1 MEADPRALLADA
13 AGLDA
18 MAAKIDASR
27 ALPWPQPSQQG
38 DTVWFGAADKDGMVV
53 SVIQSTYFE
62 FGSGLVL
69 PKTGITWQNRGASFR
84 LAEDGWNA
92 LRPGRKPFHTLNP
105 ALAHFEDGR
114 VMAYGT
120 MGGRAS
126 LRHRRLSFL
135 ATHGRSLVSVRR
147 SRSHVG
153 CWGAHGARTP
163 PASRSKKALTWL
175 FMKRSLRLVMSWSGS
190 LLPTA

>member
-1 MEADPRALLADA
+1 VHGLVEATKQAFLWRDAHCGDPQFMEADPRALLADA

-69 PKTGITWQNRGASFR
+69 PKPASPGRTG
-84 LAEDGWNA
+84 A
-92 LRPGRKPFHTLNP
+92 LRSDWRKMAGTRSGRGEN
-105 ALAHFEDGR
+105 
-114 VMAYGT
+114 
-120 MGGRAS
+120 
-126 LRHRRLSFL
+126 
-135 ATHGRSLVSVRR
+135 RSIR
-147 SRSHVG
+147 
-153 CWGAHGARTP
+153 
-163 PASRSKKALTWL
+163 
-175 FMKRSLRLVMSWSGS
+175 
-190 LLPTA
+190 